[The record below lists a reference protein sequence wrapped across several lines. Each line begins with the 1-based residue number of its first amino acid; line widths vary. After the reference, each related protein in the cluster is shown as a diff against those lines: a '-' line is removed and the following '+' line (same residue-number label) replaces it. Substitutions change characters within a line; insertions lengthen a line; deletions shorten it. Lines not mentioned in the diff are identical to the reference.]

1 MRNFIS
7 PLKGE
12 EKYLRFVFLTGISK
26 FSQLSIFSEL
36 NNITNIS
43 MQDKYSTICGVSE
56 NELLSLFKDDIR
68 DLAENNDMTYDEG
81 SGRA

>member
-1 MRNFIS
+1 
-7 PLKGE
+7 
-12 EKYLRFVFLTGISK
+12 
-26 FSQLSIFSEL
+26 
-36 NNITNIS
+36 